1 MANKKH
7 IHPIKIEGNNNT
19 IILGNNNKINAKS
32 KKEDKP
38 KDAIS
43 EEQASEIK
51 LLVQEIGKIYED
63 AGETNKTAYSSI
75 YSKLYRKFKV
85 TSYKNIKKSDYND
98 VILYLRRLRT
108 AAKSKLKNKNFDA
121 WRTKAYA
128 DIYTKIGI
136 AKIDK
141 KDFLNYLT
149 NNLQRTITS
158 LKDLNDEELKKI
170 HYMVMKKL

>member
-19 IILGNNNKINAKS
+19 IILGNNNKINTKS

-63 AGETNKTAYSSI
+63 TGKTNRAAYSSV
-75 YSKLYRKFKV
+75 YNKLYNKFKV
-85 TSYKNIKKSDYND
+85 TSYKNIKKSDYD
-98 VILYLRRLRT
+98 SAMFYLRRERT
-108 AAKSKLKNKNFDA
+108 IAKSQLQDTNFQA
-121 WRTKAYA
+121 WRKKAYK
-128 DIYTKIGI
+128 DIYTK
-136 AKIDK
+136 
-141 KDFLNYLT
+141 LNMCDIPRE
-149 NNLQRTITS
+149 NLLCYISNELKREVLS
-158 LKDLNDEELKKI
+158 LKDLSDSELRYFYNLVI
-170 HYMVMKKL
+170 NMK